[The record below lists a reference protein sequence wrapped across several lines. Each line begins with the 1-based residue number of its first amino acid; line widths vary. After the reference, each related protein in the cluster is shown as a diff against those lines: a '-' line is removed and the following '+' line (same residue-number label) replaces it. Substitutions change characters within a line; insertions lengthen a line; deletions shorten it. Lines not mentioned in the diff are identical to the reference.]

1 MTPIAILNYGLG
13 NLRSVQKAFEHV
25 GAEAVLVEDPGE
37 VMSFGKVLL
46 PGVGNFADGMQRLE
60 ATGFGDALRRYAETG
75 RPLMG
80 ICMGLQFFFDSSEE
94 VPAGGGGVVPGLGL
108 IPGRVVRF
116 REERGVGEPRLTVPH
131 MGWNTLAF
139 PGDGGVDPVFV
150 GLPDSPSVYFVHSYY
165 AVPDDPSHTAAM
177 ATHGEPFAA
186 AVRKDH
192 LFATQFHPE
201 KSQRVGLKM
210 LKNFVE
216 LDG

>member
-1 MTPIAILNYGLG
+1 MTAIAILNYGLG

-25 GAEAVLVEDPGE
+25 GAEAVLLEDPSR
-37 VMSFGKVLL
+37 VSSFGKVLL

-60 ATGFGDALRRYAETG
+60 ATGFGDAVRRYAETG

-80 ICMGLQFFFDSSEE
+80 ICMGLQFLFDSSEE
-94 VPAGGGGVVPGLGL
+94 VPEGGGGVVPGLGL

-116 REERGVGEPRLTVPH
+116 QEDQGEGVPRLTVPH

-139 PGDGGVDPVFV
+139 PEGRGVDPVFA
-150 GLPDSPSVYFVHSYY
+150 GLPEGPSVYFVHSFY
-165 AVPDDPSHTAAM
+165 AVPDDPAHVAAT
-177 ATHGEPFAA
+177 ATHGQPFAA

-201 KSQRVGLKM
+201 KSQRVGLRM